1 LSKPTK
7 AFLAG
12 ARIATHFGRPGTPN
26 DQAWIES
33 LSGHVKTG
41 HPHLERIRDPGEL
54 EAELDRVRGFYN
66 TVRPTTA
73 SATSPRKTNTPAVAK
88 PSAPPAAP
96 DCNAP
101 TRPGSPPGDNYDR
114 NHP

>member
-1 LSKPTK
+1 
-7 AFLAG
+7 
-12 ARIATHFGRPGTPN
+12 
-26 DQAWIES
+26 
-33 LSGHVKTG
+33 
-41 HPHLERIRDPGEL
+41 
-54 EAELDRVRGFYN
+54 
-66 TVRPTTA
+66 
-73 SATSPRKTNTPAVAK
+73 VAK